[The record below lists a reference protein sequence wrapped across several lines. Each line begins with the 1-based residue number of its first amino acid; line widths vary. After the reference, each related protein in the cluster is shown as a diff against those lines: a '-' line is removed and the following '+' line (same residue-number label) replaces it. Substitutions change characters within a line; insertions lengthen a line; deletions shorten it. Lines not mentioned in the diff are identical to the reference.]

1 MLHQNATQCHLRLSN
16 SQFNLPSNCWV
27 FRCRTS
33 NLLQEYFYFKRWLLL
48 QNIPPPKTGH
58 VRCSRKCIE
67 IQFHR
72 HSMMRGLISF
82 HRRKT
87 VAVQRR
93 DISVEVLKGQKDKR
107 LIARWMLKVK
117 SSFAANFSEDWAPR
131 ALLRCRIKRPS
142 EHQHSISHP
151 YTIYNLKP
159 SSKLTKIK
167 FSPCSP

>member
-1 MLHQNATQCHLRLSN
+1 MIIATSISSSVIFLHFDKYHVCKFKNTKPLNGEQQLLYQNATQCHLRLSN

-72 HSMMRGLISF
+72 HSMMRGLKYLSTEGKLLLCKEEIF
-82 HRRKT
+82 
-87 VAVQRR
+87 Q
-93 DISVEVLKGQKDKR
+93 LKYYKDK
-107 LIARWMLKVK
+107 
-117 SSFAANFSEDWAPR
+117 
-131 ALLRCRIKRPS
+131 
-142 EHQHSISHP
+142 
-151 YTIYNLKP
+151 
-159 SSKLTKIK
+159 KIK
-167 FSPCSP
+167 D